1 MTAMGLVEAEEAER
15 AAQALC
21 RVCYDS
27 LQIAKCQGLSNAVEI
42 AACRTQLQQAEGRH
56 ERVLAQLWRARA
68 SAFLGRCDVGA

>member
-21 RVCYDS
+21 RVCYES
-27 LQIAKCQGLSNAVEI
+27 LLIARSQAPSNATEL